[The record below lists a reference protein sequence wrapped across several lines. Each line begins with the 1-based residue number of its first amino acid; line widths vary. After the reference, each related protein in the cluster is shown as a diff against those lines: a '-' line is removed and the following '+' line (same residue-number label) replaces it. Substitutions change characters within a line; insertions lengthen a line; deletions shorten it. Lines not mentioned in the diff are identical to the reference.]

1 LRSSDLLKSWLPV
14 ALWMAF
20 IFVGSTDLMS
30 AEHTSRFLTP
40 FLHWLKP
47 DISLATVE
55 QIHFLVRKAAHLTE
69 YAILALL
76 LMRALREKESRFRR
90 TIVVL
95 VIAVLFALAD
105 EYHQAFVVSRTSS
118 LGDVAI
124 DSVGAFLGI
133 LIYRARHSRVLLRQ
147 NKGA

>member
-1 LRSSDLLKSWLPV
+1 
-14 ALWMAF
+14 MGF
-20 IFVGSTDLMS
+20 IFVGSTDLLS

-69 YAILALL
+69 YAMLALL

-95 VIAVLFALAD
+95 VVAVLFALAD
-105 EYHQAFVVSRTSS
+105 EYHQAFVASRTSS
-118 LGDVAI
+118 LGDVTI
-124 DSVGAFLGI
+124 DSVGALLGI
-133 LIYRARHSRVLLRQ
+133 VIYRARSLRFPSPN
-147 NKGA
+147 NKAA